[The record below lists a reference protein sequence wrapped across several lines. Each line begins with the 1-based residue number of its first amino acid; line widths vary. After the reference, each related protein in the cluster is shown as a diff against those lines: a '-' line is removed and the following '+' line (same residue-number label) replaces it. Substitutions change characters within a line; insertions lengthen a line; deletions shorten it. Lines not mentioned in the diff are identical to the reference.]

1 MPTTNVHVKPINKDN
16 NIKEDSNMSTSSD
29 EESDVETPPSTTD
42 KELGGVAKSMP
53 TLTQFRPGLLGHPNL
68 PLGTEVPAAPIP
80 VPGGHGVPSG
90 AGVGPAS
97 WGSQPP
103 SSASASAAG
112 SISFAHPYPQSFSYS
127 YTSHTH
133 AFSPPHMHSYAYS
146 SPGTGIGTGSR
157 TGTASNAIGTSLA
170 LFEEHITG
178 RSWSLPR
185 SSVRS
190 GSVEE
195 SDVERG
201 DMDDEEEVD
210 VVGVGAEASQGKV
223 ATLGAGAER
232 DADEWDMEMDT

>member
-1 MPTTNVHVKPINKDN
+1 MPTANVHVKPVNKDN

-42 KELGGVAKSMP
+42 KELGGGVAKSMP

-68 PLGTEVPAAPIP
+68 PLGTEVSAAPIP
-80 VPGGHGVPSG
+80 VPGGHGAPGG

-127 YTSHTH
+127 YTSSHTH
-133 AFSPPHMHSYAYS
+133 AFSHPHIHSYAYS
-146 SPGTGIGTGSR
+146 SPGTGNR
-157 TGTASNAIGTSLA
+157 TGTASNGIGTSLA
-170 LFEEHITG
+170 LFEEHIAG

-201 DMDDEEEVD
+201 DMDDDEEVD
-210 VVGVGAEASQGKV
+210 VVGMGVEAAQGKV
-223 ATLGAGAER
+223 AALGAER